1 MSRSSDSPRATAVVI
16 RMPQLLTEFKAAE
29 ALGVSVDTLRR
40 ERKAG
45 KIRSTMIRGRVRY
58 TPDYL
63 LDYIKAGERGACTAG
78 AISESAN
85 SVAIGSQSGLTAQ
98 LGAAPG
104 SISEAD
110 RRLAHRS
117 AQMILNR
124 RS

>member
-1 MSRSSDSPRATAVVI
+1 MNVPPNQPIRLPR
-16 RMPQLLTEFKAAE
+16 LLTEGEAAD
-29 ALGVSVDTLRR
+29 ALGVSVDTVRR
-40 ERKAG
+40 ERKAD
-45 KIRSTMIRGRVRY
+45 KIRHTVIGGRVRY
-58 TPDYL
+58 TENHL
-63 LDYIKAGERGACTAG
+63 VAYIEAGERGACTAG